1 MRTTIGLVV
10 LTLLAPPT
18 AWAFDTSKLG
28 QGGSVPLDDI
38 TPLVDKSP
46 KLKDEVASALAKAGK
61 KAEEII
67 CFGARFPREWA
78 TLGGAR
84 VAPYE
89 CEIDDQTLT
98 IRAAVRITGR
108 KGKVYEKI
116 TRDAMKNAE
125 TVTEDNP
132 TWSWAKTSGEKK

>member
-10 LTLLAPPT
+10 LIVLAAPT

-28 QGGSVPLDDI
+28 QGGSLPLDDVR
-38 TPLVDKSP
+38 PLIDKSP
-46 KLKDEVASALAKAGK
+46 KLKDEVTSALAKAGK

-67 CFGARFPREWA
+67 CSGARFPREWV

-89 CEIDDQTLT
+89 CEIGDQTLT
-98 IRAAVRITGR
+98 IRADVRITGR
-108 KGKVYEKI
+108 KGKAYEKI